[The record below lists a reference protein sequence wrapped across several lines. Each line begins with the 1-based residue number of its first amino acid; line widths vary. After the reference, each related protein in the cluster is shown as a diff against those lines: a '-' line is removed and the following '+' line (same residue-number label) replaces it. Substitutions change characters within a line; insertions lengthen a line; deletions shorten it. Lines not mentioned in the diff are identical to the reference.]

1 MTAYKGFDKNLQCR
15 GFQFEIGKTYTHKG
29 KVEACKAGFH
39 AIEGHPL
46 EVFGY
51 YAPGI
56 SRFCVVELDGD
67 LARHN
72 DDSKVAAQILT
83 VGKEISISELVRDA
97 VKFVMDRSK
106 PEGETATGTQ
116 GAASS
121 TGDQGAASSTGNR
134 GAASSTGDRGAASST
149 GDQGAAS
156 STGYRGAASST
167 GYQGAASSTGN
178 QGAASSTGYRGA
190 ASSTGDQ
197 GAASSTGNRGAASST
212 GYQGAA
218 SSTGYQGAA
227 SSTGNHGAASS
238 TGDRGAASSTGDQ
251 GAAMAIGYLG
261 RVMGA
266 DGNALFAV
274 ERAAWDGPIVSI
286 ASGIVGRD
294 GIEASVWYWAKDGKL
309 VEVPA

>member
-149 GDQGAAS
+149 GDQGAA
-156 STGYRGAASST
+156 
-167 GYQGAASSTGN
+167 
-178 QGAASSTGYRGA
+178 
-190 ASSTGDQ
+190 
-197 GAASSTGNRGAASST
+197 
-212 GYQGAA
+212 
-218 SSTGYQGAA
+218 
-227 SSTGNHGAASS
+227 
-238 TGDRGAASSTGDQ
+238 
-251 GAAMAIGYLG
+251 MAIGYLG

>member
-46 EVFGY
+46 EVFRY

-121 TGDQGAASSTGNR
+121 TGDQGAASSTGN
-134 GAASSTGDRGAASST
+134 
-149 GDQGAAS
+149 
-156 STGYRGAASST
+156 
-167 GYQGAASSTGN
+167 
-178 QGAASSTGYRGA
+178 
-190 ASSTGDQ
+190 
-197 GAASSTGNRGAASST
+197 
-212 GYQGAA
+212 
-218 SSTGYQGAA
+218 
-227 SSTGNHGAASS
+227 H
-238 TGDRGAASSTGDQ
+238 
-251 GAAMAIGYLG
+251 GAAMAIGYFG

>member
-29 KVEACKAGFH
+29 EVKACKAGFH

-106 PEGETATGTQ
+106 PEGETATGT
-116 GAASS
+116 
-121 TGDQGAASSTGNR
+121 
-134 GAASSTGDRGAASST
+134 
-149 GDQGAAS
+149 
-156 STGYRGAASST
+156 RGAASST
-167 GYQGAASSTGN
+167 GYQ
-178 QGAASSTGYRGA
+178 
-190 ASSTGDQ
+190 
-197 GAASSTGNRGAASST
+197 
-212 GYQGAA
+212 
-218 SSTGYQGAA
+218 
-227 SSTGNHGAASS
+227 
-238 TGDRGAASSTGDQ
+238 GAASSTGDQ